1 MGFVDL
7 SMWPAS
13 TSSMDG
19 YVLILIIVLSGSYS
33 QLLTRLTRGTY
44 YDGKKPSS
52 TWKALL
58 IYQCISQWREY
69 QDLIGQTC
77 PVQIFQSTQCVCV
90 CVCVCVYTKS
100 QSCLTLCGPMD
111 CGPQDSSVHGISQA
125 RILEWVTVSFSGD
138 LPNPGIESMSPPLA
152 DGFFTTEQPRKPLDC
167 LIF

>member
-19 YVLILIIVLSGSYS
+19 YVLIPIIVLSGSYS
-33 QLLTRLTRGTY
+33 QLLTHLTRGTY

-58 IYQCISQWREY
+58 IYQCIPQWREN

-77 PVQIFQSTQCVCV
+77 PVQIFQSTHCVCV
-90 CVCVCVYTKS
+90 CVHKESVVSDSLWPYGLWPARFLCPWDFPGKNTGVGHRFLLRGSS
-100 QSCLTLCGPMD
+100 QPRD
-111 CGPQDSSVHGISQA
+111 WIHVSSIGR
-125 RILEWVTVSFSGD
+125 RILYHWAT
-138 LPNPGIESMSPPLA
+138 
-152 DGFFTTEQPRKPLDC
+152 
-167 LIF
+167 